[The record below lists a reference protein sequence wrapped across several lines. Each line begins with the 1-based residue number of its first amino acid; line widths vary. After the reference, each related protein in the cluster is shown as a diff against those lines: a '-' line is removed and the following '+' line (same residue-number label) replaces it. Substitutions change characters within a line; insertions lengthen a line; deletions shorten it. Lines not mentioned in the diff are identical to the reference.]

1 MISNIR
7 SYKTADST
15 YLSLGGTKQQPI
27 RLLLTEGR
35 KRTHLSDEVVGV
47 GGKLAYIR
55 AYYCFK
61 G

>member
-1 MISNIR
+1 LLGIFGCYILHSFQKVVQNSRQQISYIVN
-7 SYKTADST
+7 
-15 YLSLGGTKQQPI
+15 
-27 RLLLTEGR
+27 LTQTVGR
-35 KRTHLSDEVVGV
+35 GVFDEVVGV